1 MAIDDDT
8 LSPAAAPAPD
18 GVVAVSPAVSPAEL
32 AAALAVLAKVAA
44 DRAVL
49 ASASADERA
58 RLQQLCGEVARP
70 DLKSRKK
77 LQKALQKAEHEQK
90 KNADDDRRQ
99 QTGIRQLRA
108 QPVFL
113 TPPLVLP
120 GAADIDDAAADNDD
134 DRDTDT
140 NDGGLHRARICYVC
154 KQPYERLHHF
164 YDQLCPA
171 CGDVSFAKRSP
182 RQDLRGRV
190 ALVTG
195 ARVKIGY
202 HAAILLLRN
211 GCDVVVTTR
220 FPKDAAARFGSE
232 VDFADWGKRL
242 SIWGLDLRHTPSVDA
257 LARHLLTTLPRLDFI
272 IHNACQTVRRP
283 PGFYGHLLTAE
294 QAPLQSLPAA
304 QQVTLSSW
312 EAFAAAGHA
321 QPALAGVA
329 GSALLSQIDID
340 GHTAALPATSPTS
353 TTSTTSEAL
362 ASIFPAGALD
372 KDLQQVDLRTHNS
385 WRTTMGDVP
394 VVELLEVLLVNA
406 AAPFVLT
413 SKLLPLMKRDNAGRD
428 RHVVNVSAMEGQFY
442 RKKKTDKHPHT
453 NMAKAALNMLTRTS
467 AMELAPHGI
476 WMNAVDTGWVTD
488 EDPAHLAARKVE
500 EHRFSPPLDI
510 VDGAARIVDPIFAG
524 LAAGQHAHGVFFK
537 DYQPA
542 PW

>member
-1 MAIDDDT
+1 LT
-8 LSPAAAPAPD
+8 R
-18 GVVAVSPAVSPAEL
+18 
-32 AAALAVLAKVAA
+32 VAA

-49 ASASADERA
+49 ATASAEERA

-70 DLKSRKK
+70 DLKARKK
-77 LQKALQKAEHEQK
+77 LHKALQKAEHQQK
-90 KNADDDRRQ
+90 KTADDDRRQ

-108 QPVFL
+108 QPVFV

-120 GAADIDDAAADNDD
+120 GAADIDDAADAADAANDD
-134 DRDTDT
+134 DVEAAEAEAAD
-140 NDGGLHRARICYVC
+140 GLHKARICYVC

-171 CGDVSFAKRSP
+171 CGDVSFGKRSP
-182 RQDLRGRV
+182 HHDLRGRV

-220 FPKDAAARFGSE
+220 FPKDAAARFASE

-294 QAPLQSLPAA
+294 QAPLHALPPA
-304 QQVTLSSW
+304 QQAMLSSW
-312 EAFAAAGHA
+312 EAFAAAGHS

-329 GSALLSQIDID
+329 GSALLSQIEPD
-340 GHTAALPATSPTS
+340 GHTALPTTSP
-353 TTSTTSEAL
+353 TSTTSEAL

-372 KDLQQVDLRTHNS
+372 ADLQQVDLRTHNS

-413 SKLLPLMKRDNAGRD
+413 SKLLPLLKRDNAGRD

-524 LAAGQHAHGVFFK
+524 LASGQHAHGVFFK